1 MVQEGGGGNS
11 LKTTK
16 TADIIAKSV
25 RSILPKG
32 FIWVENVKPKSV
44 FKKVHYGE
52 HLTL

>member
-1 MVQEGGGGNS
+1 VQEGGGGGNS

-32 FIWVENVKPKSV
+32 FI
-44 FKKVHYGE
+44 
-52 HLTL
+52 